1 MHLSTS
7 IFSGFSISFLGGL
20 PLGNLN
26 ITAARIGSAG
36 NLRKAYQFSTG
47 VALVEMLYMIF
58 CIQGVSLAHRYSA
71 IFMVLRWFVVF
82 LLFAIAI
89 HCFISVLH
97 KRKQAKRHASRHTS
111 SNSFLLGLALSAA
124 NIFQIPFWAGWIT
137 LAMQNNWVGSD
148 YTAYTFILA
157 AGLGTFLCLM
167 VYIIVGK
174 KLSTWFTKEKNTIDL
189 LLGALLLIVAFV
201 QLYLILK
208 PIM

>member
-1 MHLSTS
+1 MFLSIS

-36 NLRKAYQFSTG
+36 DLRKAYHFSTG

-71 IFMVLRWFVVF
+71 LFTALRWFMVF
-82 LLFAIAI
+82 LLFATAF
-89 HCFISVLH
+89 HCFITVLH
-97 KRKQAKRHASRHTS
+97 KQRAAKSHTSRHTPP
-111 SNSFLLGLALSAA
+111 NGFLFGLALSAA
-124 NIFQIPFWAGWIT
+124 NVFQIPFWAGWIT
-137 LAMQNNWVGSD
+137 LAMQNSWVGSD

-157 AGLGTFLCLM
+157 AGLGTFLCLA
-167 VYIIVGK
+167 VYIMVGK
-174 KLSTWFTKEKNTIDL
+174 KLSAWFTKKKNMIDL
-189 LLGALLLIVAFV
+189 LLGTLLSIVAFV

-208 PIM
+208 P